1 VSEVSYYSG
10 GGIPPW
16 CNFHLLKLGDKHL
29 GVDWGGGY
37 GSLDEEPVYDGPL
50 DWLFLTHG
58 HHDHTTMVPKL
69 VRRHP
74 NLRIF
79 ASKGTVALSLL
90 AWRETIFRARKRKVD
105 APFNEEDIQKT
116 LSLITVLGSNEEIE
130 LADEVKIIAP
140 EAGHILDAQSLLA
153 SYKRELYFITGDM
166 CFHDRYLIAGAPK
179 FLLERCRL
187 LVRESTYINYKPA
200 DRRYRENT
208 RTCLIE
214 AAKAVLARGGRL
226 LIPALTIDRTQDVFG
241 VLYRAGLWPIFID
254 GARKATEIYLE
265 FLGEKGTDL
274 KKALRF
280 HGDRERQA
288 FLDSRQPGIIIA
300 SSGMVYPGTLSAIWA
315 QNFLYRPNDA
325 IFLVN
330 YQDPSGQGFVLKNA
344 ERGDFIQ
351 FNGSVIKVQCN
362 RQDFNCSAHM
372 DGHEGEE
379 LEDRLNPDVIVY
391 NHGEREEIEKY
402 IENHRDGRARNLAE
416 PGKEIQL

>member
-10 GGIPPW
+10 GGVPPW
-16 CNFHLLKLGDKHL
+16 RNFHCLRLGDRHL

-37 GSLDEEPVYDGPL
+37 DSLDEEPVYDGPL

-58 HHDHTTMVPKL
+58 HHDHATMLPKL

-74 NLRIF
+74 HLKVF

-105 APFNEEDIQKT
+105 APFNEEDIQRAQ
-116 LSLITVLGSNEEIE
+116 SLITVLGSNEEIE
-130 LADEVKIIAP
+130 LADELKVIAP
-140 EAGHILDAQSLLA
+140 EAGHILDAQSLLT
-153 SYKRELYFITGDM
+153 SYKGELYFITGDI

-179 FLLERCRL
+179 FSLKRCRL
-187 LVRESTYINYKPA
+187 LVRESTYINYRPE
-200 DRRYRENT
+200 DRQYRETT
-208 RTCLIE
+208 RATLIE
-214 AAKAVLARGGRL
+214 AAKAVLSRGGRL
-226 LIPALTIDRTQDVFG
+226 LIPALTVDRTQDVFG
-241 VLYRAGLWPIFID
+241 TLYRAGLGPIFID

-265 FLGEKGTDL
+265 FLGEKAADL

-280 HGDRERQA
+280 RSDRERQV
-288 FLDSRQPGIIIA
+288 FLDGHKPGIIIA

-315 QNFLYRPNDA
+315 QRFLYRSPDA

-344 ERGDFIQ
+344 KHGDFIK
-351 FNGSVIKVQCN
+351 FNGSVIRVECE
-362 RQDFNCSAHM
+362 RQDFNFSAHM
-372 DGHEGEE
+372 DGYEGEE
-379 LEDRLNPDVIVY
+379 LESRLNPDVVVY
-391 NHGEREEIEKY
+391 NHGERKEIEEY
-402 IENHRDGRARNLAE
+402 IQTHRDGRARIMAE